1 MVFTAKL
8 LKFIVGTSVTGVT
21 GSTWMPSRTSSHSG
35 GPNQRAVSR
44 LLAQSTPIIR
54 LRATNSASYSSLPSG
69 TRLHGVRLEGHQ
81 RDAELGQRRV
91 VEGGAQ
97 QRRRIVRVDGLA
109 GALLVA
115 ALGEVLEPRVHE
127 PVVIVVHSKAK
138 VGTTVGSTVAA
149 PHWRSHCASEL
160 LKVPAILPVKSGLAT
175 SSAMSA
181 SRAARAAAL
190 PKKYVDEF
198 TMTPGRS
205 YKAYKAI
212 WSGRGDGMI
221 KYVIGTPSFVKSNQ
235 YMLLCGE
242 RFVKAPCK
250 VLREAF
256 ILAYIKDPKALA
268 SLEDFESEED
278 VEMVLWLRTE
288 TVHIVVDYANLM
300 EDEAV
305 AYLKHTSGKT
315 EEVTLGTP
323 KSITNNRWPSLG
335 TNWKAEEYIKFVLL
349 QTTVVALE
357 TETRWRLWRREAAS
371 RYQLRFPPVKRTAQ
385 EMLAAIDQSKNTK
398 DLTKFLIDPMRRL
411 CLNLFKIFCDYLLS
425 LTTMKDGID
434 SALEKVT
441 FAAPKSI
448 TNNRWPSLG
457 TNWKAEEYIK
467 FVLLHTTVVALDTE
481 TRDIGCI
488 IMDIAHLCFV
498 NSKVY
503 GWSNAD
509 RTTVQ
514 RLLVAARIKNPGFG
528 ATTGALQHMIGVEL
542 VNDISRHGSHL
553 RYWSW
558 EFERRSYW
566 EGSFGIQSYSWRFK
580 RSKFLERSFT
590 SSEQQRAVGSSNE
603 QQGAVGSSREQQ
615 QAAASS
621 REELGS
627 ALQMAPARHEMTMSM
642 ELAVDKV
649 LSLRC

>member
-54 LRATNSASYSSLPSG
+54 LRATNSASYSSLPS
-69 TRLHGVRLEGHQ
+69 
-81 RDAELGQRRV
+81 
-91 VEGGAQ
+91 
-97 QRRRIVRVDGLA
+97 
-109 GALLVA
+109 
-115 ALGEVLEPRVHE
+115 
-127 PVVIVVHSKAK
+127 
-138 VGTTVGSTVAA
+138 
-149 PHWRSHCASEL
+149 
-160 LKVPAILPVKSGLAT
+160 AT
-175 SSAMSA
+175 AAMSA

-256 ILAYIKDPKALA
+256 ILAYIKDLKALA

-315 EEVTLGTP
+315 EEVCQLRARRIHHYTGWVPGLLSQYLTKKCVVKQTRRLLLKGVSDALHSDDEVTLGTP
-323 KSITNNRWPSLG
+323 KSITNNRWPSLDDSCG
-335 TNWKAEEYIKFVLL
+335 SRNRDSLE
-349 QTTVVALE
+349 ALE
-357 TETRWRLWRREAAS
+357 ERGS
-371 RYQLRFPPVKRTAQ
+371 IQS
-385 EMLAAIDQSKNTK
+385 LAAAACSADIGAPINIADEEVDCDEEVNEEVNLDEEVLNVVTK
-398 DLTKFLIDPMRRL
+398 QDAGFVCDHDNLVHTHIFMQFLIDPMRRL

-448 TNNRWPSLG
+448 TNNRWPSL
-457 TNWKAEEYIK
+457 
-467 FVLLHTTVVALDTE
+467 E

-503 GWSNAD
+503 GWSNTD

-558 EFERRSYW
+558 EFERLYQNSV
-566 EGSFGIQSYSWRFK
+566 IK
-580 RSKFLERSFT
+580 PDVPSKLITTSCLKT
-590 SSEQQRAVGSSNE
+590 SSIVKARELWEQGRNISDEISLHLLVKGVVIGKTVLEFRVIPGVSS
-603 QQGAVGSSREQQ
+603 GPSF
-615 QAAASS
+615 
-621 REELGS
+621 
-627 ALQMAPARHEMTMSM
+627 
-642 ELAVDKV
+642 
-649 LSLRC
+649 